1 MVINGLFVV
10 PKIYY
15 FSENVGT
22 NLIKA
27 VFKACLAVL
36 RQYSGSTARKTQGNF
51 SFHLAFNK
59 YKFSQTIDYHHIL

>member
-1 MVINGLFVV
+1 MVINGLFVI

-15 FSENVGT
+15 FSENAGT

-27 VFKACLAVL
+27 VFKAYLAV
-36 RQYSGSTARKTQGNF
+36 RQYSGSKARKTQGNF

-59 YKFSQTIDYHHIL
+59 YKFSQTVDYHHIL

>member
-1 MVINGLFVV
+1 MVINGLFVIR
-10 PKIYY
+10 KIYY
-15 FSENVGT
+15 FTENVGT

-27 VFKACLAVL
+27 VFKACLAV
-36 RQYSGSTARKTQGNF
+36 RQYSVSTARKTQGNF

>member
-1 MVINGLFVV
+1 MVINGLFVI

-27 VFKACLAVL
+27 VFKAYLAV

-59 YKFSQTIDYHHIL
+59 YKFSQTIDYHHFL

>member
-1 MVINGLFVV
+1 MVINGLFVI

-27 VFKACLAVL
+27 VFMACLAV
-36 RQYSGSTARKTQGNF
+36 RQYSCSTARKTQGNF

-59 YKFSQTIDYHHIL
+59 YKFSQTVDYHHIL

>member
-1 MVINGLFVV
+1 MVINGLFVI
-10 PKIYY
+10 PKTYY
-15 FSENVGT
+15 FSENVGK

-27 VFKACLAVL
+27 VFKACLAV
-36 RQYSGSTARKTQGNF
+36 RKYSGSTARKTQGNF